1 MRTSPE
7 SPRTEVGVSVRFGAR
22 CQTPR
27 ANQSPNPYGTTL
39 VSTSGLTSAEVVWVF
54 SPSSSPELVAA
65 FKSDNPKARN
75 CHVTFVTTYGVKRN
89 KHSGIVQSEVTLDD
103 LFRA

>member
-1 MRTSPE
+1 MTNLCEMKFSE
-7 SPRTEVGVSVRFGAR
+7 TEFAIEADDAKSLR
-22 CQTPR
+22 
-27 ANQSPNPYGTTL
+27 NK
-39 VSTSGLTSAEVVWVF
+39 
-54 SPSSSPELVAA
+54 VAT

-103 LFRA
+103 LFRP